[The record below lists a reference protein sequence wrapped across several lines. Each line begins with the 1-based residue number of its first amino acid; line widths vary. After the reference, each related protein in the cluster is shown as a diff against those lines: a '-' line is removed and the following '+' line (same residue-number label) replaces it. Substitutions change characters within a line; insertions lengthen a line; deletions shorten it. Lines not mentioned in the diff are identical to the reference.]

1 MLDLELVALANAM
14 QGNGT
19 DRVVALPSACWSDP
33 RTQVLARAIKQA
45 HNEGRADEVGVAQAL
60 GEGTDD
66 YKLIGGLPKLLS
78 LTSHY
83 GGGRT
88 AFDELHEAAELRQ
101 TNAAIEA
108 AMAASSQALS
118 PTDAKDAAIAALLS
132 IETGGKSESTPTS
145 LGDSLATVMEQS
157 RQAYLD
163 PTSEHGVTTGFEN
176 LDWILGQWQPGAV
189 YILGAGTGRGKS
201 VMALNFAMAAAKS
214 NHGVLYISLEM
225 GHADLTRRLVAAEA
239 RVPPDAIRSGRL
251 NHDQIDAMRHAST
264 ALELIGNN
272 LMIMDNVHVDAE
284 RLSAIVK
291 TAQAARSIDLVIVD
305 YLQLLKCEATYSR
318 EREVASISAGLLAV
332 SRQCEVP
339 VIALSQLNDQ
349 GMVRESRSVE
359 HDASAVLRIDYED
372 DAWIPGSSGVD
383 CHLRV
388 LKNRHGRT
396 GSVSLTFERRHQRF
410 IERVY
415 E

>member
-1 MLDLELVALANAM
+1 
-14 QGNGT
+14 
-19 DRVVALPSACWSDP
+19 
-33 RTQVLARAIKQA
+33 
-45 HNEGRADEVGVAQAL
+45 
-60 GEGTDD
+60 
-66 YKLIGGLPKLLS
+66 
-78 LTSHY
+78 
-83 GGGRT
+83 
-88 AFDELHEAAELRQ
+88 
-101 TNAAIEA
+101 
-108 AMAASSQALS
+108 
-118 PTDAKDAAIAALLS
+118 
-132 IETGGKSESTPTS
+132 
-145 LGDSLATVMEQS
+145 
-157 RQAYLD
+157 
-163 PTSEHGVTTGFEN
+163 
-176 LDWILGQWQPGAV
+176 
-189 YILGAGTGRGKS
+189 
-201 VMALNFAMAAAKS
+201 
-214 NHGVLYISLEM
+214 M

-359 HDASAVLRIDYED
+359 HAASAVLRIDYED

-410 IERVY
+410 VERVY